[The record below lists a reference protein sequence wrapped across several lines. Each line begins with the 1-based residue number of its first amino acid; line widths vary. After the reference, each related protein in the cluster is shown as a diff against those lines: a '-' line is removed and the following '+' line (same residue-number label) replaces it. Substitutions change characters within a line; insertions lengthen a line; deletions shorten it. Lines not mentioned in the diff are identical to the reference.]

1 MHFTPQGFG
10 SAGFFFA
17 RITRIRQFDI
27 SWSVKLG
34 LTRTNTFPI
43 SHPTPFP
50 PANSMPV
57 TRGRRRQRH
66 DKPRQATTSHAKPH
80 LSTATHQKQPKP
92 LPHNALRTA
101 HFLTTSQLSRR
112 GAVCTQCP
120 NAKKLLHI
128 QLWLN
133 HAGLRVECSNVPMY
147 KRK

>member
-17 RITRIRQFDI
+17 RITRIRQFDT

-43 SHPTPFP
+43 SHPTPSP
-50 PANSMPV
+50 PANLMPV
-57 TRGRRRQRH
+57 TRGRRRQR
-66 DKPRQATTSHAKPH
+66 H